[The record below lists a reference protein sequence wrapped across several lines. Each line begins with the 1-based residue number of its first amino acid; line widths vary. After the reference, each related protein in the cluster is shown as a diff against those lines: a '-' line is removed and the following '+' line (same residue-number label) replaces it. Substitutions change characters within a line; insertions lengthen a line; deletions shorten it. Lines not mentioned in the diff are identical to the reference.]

1 MKVEVSVEILR
12 PADTVWPVLADVERW
27 PEWTASVTKV
37 ERLDSNPFG
46 LESRVIVRQPKLKAL
61 EWRVSDFRKGRLFS
75 WEALSPGVSTI
86 ARHEIQPSPKGCIVT
101 LTIDQKGW
109 LAPIIKPFLIGI
121 TQRYMQ
127 MEAQGLKKRCEEPAT
142 VTAGRTH

>member
-12 PADTVWPVLADVERW
+12 PVDSVWPVLADVERW
-27 PEWTASVTKV
+27 PEWTASMTKV

-46 LESRVIVRQPKLKAL
+46 PGSRIRVRQPKLKAL
-61 EWRVSDFRKGRLFS
+61 EWRVSDFQKGRSFS
-75 WEALSPGVSTI
+75 WEAQSPGAFTVAS
-86 ARHEIQPSPKGCIVT
+86 HEIQPSPQGCIVT

-127 MEAQGLKKRCEEPAT
+127 MEAQGLKKRCEESAA
-142 VTAGRTH
+142 VTSGRTH

>member
-12 PADTVWPVLADVERW
+12 PADSVWPVLADVERW
-27 PEWTASVTKV
+27 PEWTASITKV

-46 LESRVIVRQPKLKAL
+46 LGSRVRIRQPKLKAL
-61 EWRVSDFRKGRLFS
+61 DWRVSDYQKGRSFS
-75 WEALSPGVSTI
+75 WEAQSPGAFTV
-86 ARHEIQPSPKGCIVT
+86 AGHEIQPSPQGCIVT

-127 MEAQGLKKRCEEPAT
+127 MEAQGLKKRCEEPAA
-142 VTAGRTH
+142 VTSGRTH